1 MKGKDCMRSTYT
13 YEELAAAYDNFLAP
27 AVAVYLN
34 KGKDNIVQ
42 TKGIAIDRVQ
52 VTLSVEGSASMQLQ
66 VIDVFDGE
74 STSIKKD
81 VRDSFAV
88 GTVIEVAMGYGSD
101 LTSVFFGYVTE
112 ARTSYQ
118 DSPVMTVTGVDL
130 RKLLMKNKREHY
142 AYAGKSYTGMF
153 QEVLSNYKTL
163 YKELHVDELK
173 GENILFQNDTDY
185 QFIEKEL
192 CYRANRN
199 FFVVGGNV
207 YFIEPESETA
217 FLQLDWGKGLT
228 SFQREDNYY
237 NQTLKLYSGQEDKTG
252 VAVSGRI
259 RTGTDTPS
267 LTREE
272 LIEEYQAGEEIDAA
286 TLQNYLNQLI
296 GERESGMTS
305 VSGSLPGLPEI
316 VPGRYLKVG
325 GVDNADGGSF
335 YIRQVSHSF
344 GSDGFTTTF
353 RSGQNKDRL
362 TEGAKKTTGTALPQ
376 AANRISRAIVKQN
389 WDKKYP
395 GKVAVE
401 FLTGEKGK
409 KTTDWLPV
417 LHPYCGDGY
426 GFYFLPEI
434 GTEVAVGSLSG
445 DSNSLVVIGGLW
457 NQVDQLPEKTA
468 GEKNDIKRIRTK
480 GEHEIVF
487 DDGESSPGIYITTK
501 QKLHI
506 SLLDKDKSILISDE
520 NGKNGVT
527 IQTEDGNVKLFAENS
542 ITLAA
547 GGKDA
552 IVIDGGSSVTICS
565 DKIEEKGNR
574 SLSLKTQSL
583 EVKGNTA
590 ELKASGSMKINSS
603 GMTEIKGTMV
613 KIN

>member
-34 KGKDNIVQ
+34 KGKDNIIQ

-66 VIDVFDGE
+66 VIDVFDAA

-81 VRDSFAV
+81 IRDSFAV

-118 DSPVMTVTGVDL
+118 DSPVMTVTAVDL
-130 RKLLMKNKREHY
+130 RKLLMKNRREHY
-142 AYAGKSYTGMF
+142 VYKEISYTQMF
-153 QEVLSNYKTL
+153 QQVLSNYKTL
-163 YKELHVDELK
+163 YKELHVDDLK
-173 GENILFQNDTDY
+173 EKNTLFQNGTDY
-185 QFIEKEL
+185 QFIEKDL

-207 YFIEPESETA
+207 YFIEPEEETA

-252 VAVSGRI
+252 AAVSGKI
-259 RTGTDTPS
+259 CTGTDTPS
-267 LTREE
+267 LTKEE
-272 LIEEYQAGEEIDAA
+272 LTEEYQAGEEMDTA
-286 TLQNYLNQLI
+286 TLQNYLDQLI
-296 GERESGMTS
+296 EEKKSDMTS

-335 YIRQVSHSF
+335 YVRQVSHSF
-344 GSDGFTTTF
+344 GSDGYTTTF
-353 RSGQNKDRL
+353 RTGQNKDRL
-362 TEGAKKTTGTALPQ
+362 TEGAKKTIGTAYR
-376 AANRISRAIVKQN
+376 NTGNGISRAIVKQN
-389 WDKKYP
+389 WDETYP

-445 DSNSLVVIGGLW
+445 DSNSLVVMGGLW
-457 NQVDQLPEKTA
+457 NQVDHLPENTA
-468 GEKNDIKRIRTK
+468 GEKNEIKRIRTK

-520 NGKNGVT
+520 NGENGVT
-527 IQTEDGNVKLFAENS
+527 IQAGDGNLKLFAKNK
-542 ITLAA
+542 ITLTA

-552 IVIDGGSSVTICS
+552 IVIDGGNKMTICS

-574 SLSLKTQSL
+574 SLSLQTQKL
-583 EVKGNTA
+583 EAKGNMT

-603 GMTEIKGTMV
+603 GVAEIKGTMV